1 MTGQE
6 PCSMTIAASFGR
18 LARLP
23 TGLAILVIAA
33 LSAASWAAVV
43 LLVVSP
49 RVAIGAA

>member
-1 MTGQE
+1 
-6 PCSMTIAASFGR
+6 MTIAASFGR